1 VLSGLEA
8 IMNKPLA
15 CHRSDNL
22 ERSKIELDSLT
33 VKKLALLAEKTVQNL
48 QPVRDCDVLLSSLN
62 NYLEELSNPEE
73 ARKSSLLL
81 RAYTD
86 VVPEWLQEV
95 EDWVTE
101 IHEALSF
108 ILAANNLGVAS
119 GSYDDE

>member
-1 VLSGLEA
+1 
-8 IMNKPLA
+8 MNKPVA
-15 CHRSDNL
+15 CHRSDNP

-108 ILAANNLGVAS
+108 ILAANSLGVAS